1 MFDKFLK
8 RTKTGVP
15 LGLEQATSTAG
26 SVFSVETSPECISP
40 GESIIDP
47 LSAETEVLW
56 SPPRKPVAKEK
67 LFWLRDLLPADF
79 PDARILTFGYDANLT
94 GSSSTGARAKL
105 NFTQYAHEL
114 LITLDR
120 ELDDEVSKA

>member
-1 MFDKFLK
+1 MFNKFLK

-15 LGLEQATSTAG
+15 LGLERATSTAG
-26 SVFSVETSPECISP
+26 SAFSVETSPESISP
-40 GESIIDP
+40 GESIINP
-47 LSAETEVLW
+47 LSAELEALW
-56 SPPRKPVAKEK
+56 SPPRKSVAKEK

-79 PDARILTFGYDANLT
+79 PDARISTFGYDADLA

-120 ELDDEVSKA
+120 ELDDEVSKS